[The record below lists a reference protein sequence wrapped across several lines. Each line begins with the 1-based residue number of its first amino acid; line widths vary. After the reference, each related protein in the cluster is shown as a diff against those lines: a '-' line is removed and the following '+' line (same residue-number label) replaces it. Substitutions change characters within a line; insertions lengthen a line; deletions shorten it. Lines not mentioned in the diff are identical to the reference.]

1 MLLPTQQK
9 FAGLQGD
16 LKMSSRHVLKKSS
29 THLQCNNFTSCE
41 GVLKTSWKTKN
52 CYAEDIFKMSWRH
65 LQDVLKT
72 CLEDALKTCLE
83 NVLKTYLEDA
93 FKRSWRQTE
102 CLLGISISNKCKCQ
116 SIFNKPVPDES
127 NANPNALI
135 RTQSF
140 WNSSCFQTQAAFL
153 FEELKPLKSVTDQ
166 VRQ

>member
-1 MLLPTQQK
+1 MPTQQK
-9 FAGLQGD
+9 FAGLQGV

-52 CYAEDIFKMSWRH
+52 CYAEDI
-65 LQDVLKT
+65 LKT

-102 CLLGISISNKCKCQ
+102 CLLGISVSNKCKCQ
-116 SIFNKPVPDES
+116 SIFNKPVPDKS

-140 WNSSCFQTQAAFL
+140 
-153 FEELKPLKSVTDQ
+153 
-166 VRQ
+166 